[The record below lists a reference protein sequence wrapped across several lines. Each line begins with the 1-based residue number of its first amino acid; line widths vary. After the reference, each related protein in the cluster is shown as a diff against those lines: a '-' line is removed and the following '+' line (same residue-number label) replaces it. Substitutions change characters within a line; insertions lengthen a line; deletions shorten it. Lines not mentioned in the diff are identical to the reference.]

1 MLVQPFQDDILS
13 IGEDTLML
21 FAGRFTHAVR
31 KVAKPGD
38 FRVQDD
44 HDGTV
49 HALQTMEEQ
58 VALDERAFAACRPLP
73 LYVRVDMGRHNSRR
87 LAIMEL
93 ELIEPELWLR
103 FHPPAAAHFADGVTA
118 SLDSAWFYSF
128 PTSPT

>member
-58 VALDERAFAACRPLP
+58 VALAERAFAACRPLP
-73 LYVRVDMGRHNSRR
+73 LYGRVDMGRDNSRR

-118 SLDSAWFYSF
+118 SLDSAGV
-128 PTSPT
+128 